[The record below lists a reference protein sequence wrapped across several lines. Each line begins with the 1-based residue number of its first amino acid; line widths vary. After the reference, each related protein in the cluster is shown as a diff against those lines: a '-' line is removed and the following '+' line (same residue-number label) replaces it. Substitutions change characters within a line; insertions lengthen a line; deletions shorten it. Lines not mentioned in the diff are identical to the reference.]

1 MSKTRY
7 TAALRRLLTLTG
19 LSLAFA
25 APAHA
30 ESLLGTYAAA
40 QNDGLMTYKSGRSVI
55 IAEEV
60 QKARIIVRFEQ
71 KGGAYPLAGRL
82 ISASSGV
89 YTGRGSGTMLWEVRN
104 TGRTCGLYNNDLRL
118 TIYEG
123 TIFNETSGTSAL
135 GHIYAGN
142 TPTGFTFI
150 PGRPNGPASEVNQQ
164 IADSC
169 AVDTD
174 KMRFFRKTG

>member
-1 MSKTRY
+1 MSKTIY
-7 TAALRRLLTLTG
+7 TASLRRLLVLSG
-19 LSLAFA
+19 LLLAFG

-40 QNDGLMTYKSGRSVI
+40 LDSGRLVHGSNQYVERSLI
-55 IAEEV
+55 QTAS
-60 QKARIIVRFEQ
+60 IIVRFEQ
-71 KGGAYPLAGRL
+71 KGGNYPLAGRL
-82 ISASSGV
+82 ISASTGV
-89 YTGRGSGTMLWEVRN
+89 YTGRGSGTTLWEVRN
-104 TGRTCGLYNNDLRL
+104 TGRTCGLYNNAQRL

-142 TPTGFTFI
+142 TPTGFVFVT
-150 PGRPNGPASEVNQQ
+150 GRPNGPASEANQQ

-169 AVDTD
+169 A
-174 KMRFFRKTG
+174 MASPPRIFRKTD